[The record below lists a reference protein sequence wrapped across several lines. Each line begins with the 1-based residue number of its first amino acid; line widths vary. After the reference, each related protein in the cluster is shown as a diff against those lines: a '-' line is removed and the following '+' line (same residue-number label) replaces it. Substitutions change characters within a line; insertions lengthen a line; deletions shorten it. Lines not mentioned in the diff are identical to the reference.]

1 LPTGSGSIF
10 VRNVLDPRI
19 RLLNWLTAL
28 AGKQFR
34 PGASV
39 AVVRAGYAELNRRF
53 GMPAVANVTTTS
65 LAIPARDGAVL
76 DAHLHLPAAPVSAG
90 VVLFFHGGGW
100 TIGDV
105 PSYDHLTRY
114 FAHEGQLAVISV
126 EYRLGPEHRFP
137 VAFDD
142 GFDALRWLQSSAAQ
156 LGLDPA
162 RIAVCGDSA
171 GGSIA
176 ATLSAFAEVN
186 GLDRPAFQYLIYP
199 PLDGTERFPSR
210 RQFIKGTPLTPAL
223 RTWFASNFFRS
234 PADATHPYVTQIDT
248 PNPQRLPPTYFQAAG
263 YDALVDEGRYYAER
277 AQAAGVRLIYDLR
290 PTLAHGFVNF
300 PRIVPEARRALRD
313 GIRAV
318 SAALGR

>member
-1 LPTGSGSIF
+1 M
-10 VRNVLDPRI
+10 LDPRI
-19 RLLNWLTAL
+19 SLLNWLTA
-28 AGKQFR
+28 ASGKQFR
-34 PGASV
+34 PGATV
-39 AVVRAGYAELNRRF
+39 AQVRAGYAELNRRL
-53 GMPAVANVTTTS
+53 GMPPVADIETTS

-76 DAHLHLPAAPVSAG
+76 GAHLHRAATPASAG
-90 VVLFFHGGGW
+90 VLLFFHGGGW

-114 FAHEGQLAVISV
+114 FAHEGRLAVISV

-137 VAFDD
+137 VAFED
-142 GFDALRWLQSSAAQ
+142 GFDALRWLQGSAAG
-156 LGLDPA
+156 LGLDPT

-176 ATLSAFAEVN
+176 ATLSAFAVVN
-186 GLDRPAFQYLIYP
+186 GLERPAFQYLIYP

-210 RQFIKGTPLTPAL
+210 RQFSKGTPLTPAL
-223 RTWFASNFFRS
+223 RAWFANQFFRS
-234 PADATHPYVTQIDT
+234 PADATHPYVTQIDA
-248 PNPQRLPPTYFQAAG
+248 PNPQQLPPTYFQAAG

-277 AQAAGVRLIYDLR
+277 AQAAGVQTVYDLR

-300 PRIVPEARRALRD
+300 PRILPEARRALRD

-318 SAALGR
+318 SAALT